1 MSSALAA
8 MLKMPFPQRSARGA
22 LPVKK
27 KIANQFPFKSAP
39 DKNQGLINAVNAF
52 IGSLE
57 RRMEM
62 NFRRDW
68 RFVWAINS
76 GEIFQ
81 LPASRFGIESLGV
94 AAFTL
99 RQGSVDKD
107 FKKLASF
114 EERAGMIAL
123 SPEWTDK

>member
-1 MSSALAA
+1 MRDSHRTVRS
-8 MLKMPFPQRSARGA
+8 KCSARTRRCSRCRFHKDQ
-22 LPVKK
+22 LVVRSLSRE
-27 KIANQFPFKSAP
+27 IANQFPIKSVP

-81 LPASRFGIESLGV
+81 FPASRFGVESL
-94 AAFTL
+94 
-99 RQGSVDKD
+99 
-107 FKKLASF
+107 
-114 EERAGMIAL
+114 
-123 SPEWTDK
+123 